1 MTLINEIYDV
11 GSVTKAELKT
21 FITLLNPFAPHVTE
35 EINEAQNFGGML
47 ANGQWPAF
55 DEAKCVD
62 DEIEI
67 AVQVNGK
74 IKARIM
80 VATEISQED
89 AVAKAKEN
97 EDVKAAIDGKTVI
110 KELYVKGRLVNI
122 VVK

>member
-1 MTLINEIYDV
+1 
-11 GSVTKAELKT
+11 
-21 FITLLNPFAPHVTE
+21 
-35 EINEAQNFGGML
+35 ML
-47 ANGQWPAF
+47 AVSEWPSY

-80 VATEISQED
+80 VAAEISQD
-89 AVAKAKEN
+89 MAVAAAKEN
-97 EDVKAAIDGKTVI
+97 DDVKAAIDGKTVI